1 MKEEKPPLMTVEDV
15 AEYLRV
21 KTSTVYE
28 WAKDGKLPGAKVG
41 RLWRFQREQIE
52 DWVRNGGLQGS
63 GNRSGSSR

>member
-41 RLWRFQREQIE
+41 RLWRFQREQISQSM
-52 DWVRNGGLQGS
+52 R
-63 GNRSGSSR
+63 